1 MLFHES
7 VRDQLGLLLRVYLGP
22 CGCEAGPEVQI
33 VFQMAIYNHRNQKWS
48 IEVLPHPA
56 LAIQHL

>member
-1 MLFHES
+1 MLLNES
-7 VRDQLGLLLRVYLGP
+7 VRDHLGLFLRVDLGP

-33 VFQMAIYNHRNQKWS
+33 VFQRAICIHRNQKWN

-56 LAIQHL
+56 FPIQYL